1 MDRVARAIVVGLAG
15 FAAIFFFVVFVK
27 LAFFHVHSP
36 SEHPMEHE
44 WDPVL
49 WAMLLAL
56 GGLFTGIALS
66 AAFRWRWWVRAI
78 VVLLAP
84 FATIGTVYALALL
97 AEFLRQ

>member
-1 MDRVARAIVVGLAG
+1 MDRIARVIAVGLASL
-15 FAAIFFFVVFVK
+15 AAIFFFALFVK
-27 LAFFHVHSP
+27 MAFFHVHSP
-36 SEHPMEHE
+36 SEHPMQHE

-49 WAMLLAL
+49 WAMLLGL

-84 FATIGTVYALALL
+84 FVTIGACVALAWLVQLL
-97 AEFLRQ
+97 R